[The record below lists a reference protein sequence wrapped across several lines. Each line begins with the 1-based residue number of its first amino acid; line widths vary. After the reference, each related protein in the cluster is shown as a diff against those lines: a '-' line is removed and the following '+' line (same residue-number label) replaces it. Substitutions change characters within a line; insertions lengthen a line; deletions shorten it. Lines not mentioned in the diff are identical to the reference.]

1 MRLPDLPVRAVLPDV
16 AAALLENRPVVLQA
30 PPGTGKTLLTAPWLL
45 DAPWLEGRKIVLLE
59 PRRLAARMAATAMA
73 RLLGERPGETVGYQ
87 VRLER
92 CAGPATR
99 IEILTEG
106 LLVQRLL
113 HDPELADTGLVIFD
127 EFHERSVFADFA
139 MAMTQ
144 DMRAVLRPDLRVV
157 AMSATV
163 DAEGLAK
170 YLGPA
175 SRVVSAT
182 ARTWPVETHYL
193 SHTPS
198 TLTPLHETMA
208 SAIARALRE
217 TAGGILAFLPGEG
230 EIRRTEAALAA
241 LALPANVAVRPL
253 YGALPKA
260 RQDAAVE
267 PAPPGCRKVVLS
279 TSIAES
285 SLTIQDVSV
294 VIDGGFSRVSRFSPF
309 TGMSRLETIR
319 VTKDR
324 ADQRRGR
331 AGRLGPGVCYRLWDE
346 TTDARLAPESVP
358 EILDADLAPTRLQS
372 AMWGAAEREALP
384 WPTPPPAV
392 QWRLAGDLL
401 HSLGAIDADGRITKR
416 GRRLVAISAHPR
428 LAHMIDKAAEQGCA
442 AQAALCAAVVE
453 EAGAEPRIRG
463 EDDTRRLVRRVGG
476 EAALT
481 GEAALPGDWVER
493 VRKLARQW
501 GPRGGGSGHEV
512 EVGRL
517 LSWAFPDRVAQSRGG
532 DGLFRT
538 ADGHGAKVL
547 PESGLAGEKWIAI
560 AEMQETG
567 ADATVRLAAPVDVED
582 VEADFADAITTEQ
595 IVKWDA
601 KADRIVAARRR
612 KLGALLLSEAPLPSP
627 DPAKV
632 AAALLDGIRRHGV
645 ANLGWTP
652 ETRNLQARIAFLARL
667 LPSEGWPD
675 VSDEALEARLEDFLG
690 GFVGNCAK
698 WSEIA
703 KIDLAAPLN
712 AFAGHR
718 TRELDALA
726 PTHWMLPCGHRARI
740 RYDQGDVPVVSAKL
754 QDFFGVGAAPRLARG
769 LSPVRIHLLSP
780 AQRPIA
786 VTDDLANFWKE
797 GYPLVRKEMRGRYP
811 KHRWPEDPVQP
822 VPPPGRG

>member
-16 AAALLENRPVVLQA
+16 AAALRENRPVVLQA
-30 PPGTGKTLLTAPWLL
+30 PPGTGKTLLTAPYLL
-45 DAPWLEGRKIVLLE
+45 DAPWLAGRKIVLLE
-59 PRRLAARMAATAMA
+59 PRRLAARMAAGAMA
-73 RLLGERPGETVGYQ
+73 RMMGERTGETVGYQ

-139 MAMTQ
+139 MAMTR
-144 DMRAVLRPDLRVV
+144 DMRDVLRPDLRIV

-163 DAEGLAK
+163 DAEGLAN
-170 YLGPA
+170 YLGA
-175 SRVVSAT
+175 DARVVRAT

-193 SHTPS
+193 AHTPS
-198 TLTPLHETMA
+198 SLTPLHETMA
-208 SAIARALRE
+208 SAIVRALRE
-217 TAGGILAFLPGEG
+217 TEGGILAFLPGEG

-241 LALPANVAVRPL
+241 RPLPPGVDVRPL
-253 YGALPKA
+253 YGALPKP

-267 PAPPGCRKVVLS
+267 PAPPSRRKVVLS

-285 SLTIQDVSV
+285 SLTIQDISV
-294 VIDGGFSRVSRFSPF
+294 VIDGGFSRVSRFSPL

-372 AMWGAAEREALP
+372 AMWGAAERDALP

-392 QWRLAGDLL
+392 QWRVAGDLL
-401 HSLGAIDADGRITKR
+401 HSLGALDVERRITKR
-416 GRRLVAISAHPR
+416 GRRLASIAAHPR
-428 LAHMIDKAAEQGCA
+428 LAHMIDRAAESGWVR
-442 AQAALCAAVVE
+442 QAALCAAVVE

-463 EDDTRRLVRRVGG
+463 EDDARRLVERVAGDIELAG
-476 EAALT
+476 ET
-481 GEAALPGDWVER
+481 SLPRDWIDR

-501 GPRGGGSGHEV
+501 GMGGKRDAGRAD
-512 EVGRL
+512 VGRL
-517 LSWAFPDRVAQSRGG
+517 LSWAFPDRIAQRR
-532 DGLFRT
+532 DRNGLFRT

-547 PESGLAGEKWIAI
+547 PESGLAGEKWIVI
-560 AEMQETG
+560 AEMQDNGT
-567 ADATVRLAAPVDVED
+567 DAAIRLAAPLLQED
-582 VEADFADAITTEQ
+582 IEADFAEAIETEE
-595 IVKWDA
+595 VVSWDA
-601 KADRIVAARRR
+601 RSDRVVAARRR
-612 KLGALLLSEAPLPSP
+612 KLGSLVLSESALPATDSEKFL
-627 DPAKV
+627 PAV
-632 AAALLDGIRRHGV
+632 LDGIRRHGV

-652 ETRNLQARIAFLARL
+652 ETRNLQARIAFLARV
-667 LPSEGWPD
+667 LPDDGWPD
-675 VSDEALEARLEDFLG
+675 VSDAALEARLEDFIG
-690 GFVGNCAK
+690 GFIGGRGR
-698 WSEIA
+698 WQDIA
-703 KIDLAAPLN
+703 KIDLAVPLN
-712 AFAGHR
+712 ALCGHR
-718 TRELDALA
+718 SRELEALA
-726 PTHWMLPCGHRARI
+726 PSVWMLPCGHRARI

-754 QDFFGVGAAPRLARG
+754 QDFFGVRETPKLARG
-769 LSPVRIHLLSP
+769 ASPVRISLLSP
-780 AQRPIA
+780 AQRPVA
-786 VTDDLANFWKE
+786 VTDDLAGFWRE

-811 KHRWPEDPVQP
+811 KHPWPEDPSA
-822 VPPPGRG
+822 